1 MRNVTTGEVVQNV
14 QAYSSPCKLLRSFP
28 KQADV
33 SLASVFATTR
43 QTKLHPKCMNVE

>member
-1 MRNVTTGEVVQNV
+1 VSTGDEVQNV
-14 QAYSSPCKLLRSFP
+14 QAYSRDISSCKLLRSFP

-33 SLASVFATTR
+33 LLASVFATTR